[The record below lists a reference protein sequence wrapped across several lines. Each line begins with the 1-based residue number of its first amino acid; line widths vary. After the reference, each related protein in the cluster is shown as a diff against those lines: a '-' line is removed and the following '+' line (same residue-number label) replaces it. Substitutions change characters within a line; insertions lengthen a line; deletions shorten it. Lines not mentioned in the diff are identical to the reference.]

1 MDDFPFW
8 SLGNI
13 LEVEYEWTRPPR
25 ADRLAEWADKNFCIL
40 RCHQEAGL
48 RGSQPWHTSSLQH
61 QVSSD
66 RGMNGCLAGCTF
78 QCIFPERKCIF
89 WNIIREDNWKK
100 KKKTPKLFMN
110 GKDSTQLT
118 MLFVSYCC
126 LVTKSCPTLVTPW
139 TVARQAPLSMRFP
152 RQEYCSGLPFPSLRD
167 LPNPGIRPMTPTLQA
182 DSLPL
187 NHQGSP

>member
-1 MDDFPFW
+1 
-8 SLGNI
+8 
-13 LEVEYEWTRPPR
+13 
-25 ADRLAEWADKNFCIL
+25 
-40 RCHQEAGL
+40 
-48 RGSQPWHTSSLQH
+48 
-61 QVSSD
+61 
-66 RGMNGCLAGCTF
+66 MNGCLAGCTF

-187 NHQGSP
+187 NHQGSPQFSSLAIEDEVTAITLEIIHQIVTKCLPCTRSYEGYRAKTGTAFLPGTFSLEKEENVYNRK